1 MLGKNEIGSPDRR
14 PCFFKIMLP
23 PNFTRLRIPHD
34 FNEQLSDINSNQ
46 ATLASRTC
54 GNWEVELVKDDKG
67 DIYFIRGWPEFVK
80 HHSLVPL
87 DILVFKYN
95 GDSSFDVVIFDK
107 NGTVRNYHH
116 HQESASSFPSFEKK
130 MQSSNIGSK
139 SLVQIPKKFAT
150 AHLPHSKQRITLRNS
165 DGVSS
170 SASIIIFSRKY
181 LAITGGWKE
190 FSDFNSIKKGDICT
204 FELIDQTTM
213 QVHIFR
219 K

>member
-107 NGTVRNYHH
+107 NGT
-116 HQESASSFPSFEKK
+116 
-130 MQSSNIGSK
+130 
-139 SLVQIPKKFAT
+139 QIPKKFAT